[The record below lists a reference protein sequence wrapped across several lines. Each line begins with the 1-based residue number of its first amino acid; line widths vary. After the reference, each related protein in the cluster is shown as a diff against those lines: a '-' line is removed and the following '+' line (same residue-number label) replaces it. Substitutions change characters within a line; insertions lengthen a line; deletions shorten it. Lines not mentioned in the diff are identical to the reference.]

1 MTQPG
6 IPVTANDDQIKQLD
20 FPSRHDANQ
29 SVDLLIQRYPC
40 CKDFVSSDLIG
51 RSLIT
56 DLQESLKTFDAIA
69 KKMADLIGVRQISEL
84 SESSMNSDADPAKNE
99 NATYLYM
106 AYREKIA
113 QIADMGWI
121 SDEDLMGYYNK
132 RIQKI
137 TDSLSKY
144 QNTSYKR
151 AISGFYQSSQLIRAA
166 IKNSSEKQRA
176 DFRDSIKRES
186 KVLLSATRGNI
197 NINYKIARGELR
209 GFLKSLDISAPIAK
223 EIHGGLLETVV
234 AGSERFQSKLNL
246 SHSSI
251 YITSYCFMSAAI
263 SAMRLQAGTLS
274 MHVPLVSAGAITVGS
289 IVHLIKEAKNR
300 RSISAQRLVP
310 NRPSA
315 TLLFDSYH
323 KIASKLPTVEVVDTD
338 GAIIGTGFDVNGF
351 PEGHVSKEIDDIGE
365 RVSSFDGV
373 VPDPSTV
380 DPQIPP
386 SICISTVHVDSFLGK
401 QILSN

>member
-121 SDEDLMGYYNK
+121 SDEDLMGY
-132 RIQKI
+132 
-137 TDSLSKY
+137 
-144 QNTSYKR
+144 
-151 AISGFYQSSQLIRAA
+151 
-166 IKNSSEKQRA
+166 
-176 DFRDSIKRES
+176 
-186 KVLLSATRGNI
+186 
-197 NINYKIARGELR
+197 
-209 GFLKSLDISAPIAK
+209 
-223 EIHGGLLETVV
+223 
-234 AGSERFQSKLNL
+234 
-246 SHSSI
+246 
-251 YITSYCFMSAAI
+251 
-263 SAMRLQAGTLS
+263 
-274 MHVPLVSAGAITVGS
+274 
-289 IVHLIKEAKNR
+289 
-300 RSISAQRLVP
+300 
-310 NRPSA
+310 
-315 TLLFDSYH
+315 
-323 KIASKLPTVEVVDTD
+323 
-338 GAIIGTGFDVNGF
+338 
-351 PEGHVSKEIDDIGE
+351 
-365 RVSSFDGV
+365 
-373 VPDPSTV
+373 
-380 DPQIPP
+380 
-386 SICISTVHVDSFLGK
+386 
-401 QILSN
+401 